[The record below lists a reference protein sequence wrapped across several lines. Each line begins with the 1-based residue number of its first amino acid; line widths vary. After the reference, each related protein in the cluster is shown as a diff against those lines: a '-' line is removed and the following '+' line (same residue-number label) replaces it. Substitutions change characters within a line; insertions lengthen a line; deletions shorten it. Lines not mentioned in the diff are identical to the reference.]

1 MIKKIEQQLG
11 IEKKSIN
18 TFWEVCPIDT
28 ETLYSSTR
36 LAEVVY
42 WRNIGM
48 VWYRLCGYTQMKV
61 QEIFQRRTHADVVV
75 AEKKIMNALEGFNKE
90 LKKEIEKL
98 AMIDWR
104 FCKEDDI
111 SMNEFKS
118 TVLLEN
124 KLFKRL

>member
-1 MIKKIEQQLG
+1 
-11 IEKKSIN
+11 
-18 TFWEVCPIDT
+18 
-28 ETLYSSTR
+28 
-36 LAEVVY
+36 
-42 WRNIGM
+42 M

-61 QEIFQRRTHADVVV
+61 KELFQRRTHADVVV

-111 SMNEFKS
+111 SMNEFKA

>member
-61 QEIFQRRTHADVVV
+61 KELFKRRTHADVVV
-75 AEKKIMNALEGFNKE
+75 AEKKIMNALEGYNKE

-104 FCKEDDI
+104 F
-111 SMNEFKS
+111 
-118 TVLLEN
+118 
-124 KLFKRL
+124 